1 MRRTRLRVDAVLAS
15 LSAFLLVLT
24 LVVPDWIEV
33 VFRVDPDGGS
43 GELEWLLAVVPGAL
57 SIAFGVLAY
66 RTRRLLA
73 HVQVDQQPR

>member
-43 GELEWLLAVVPGAL
+43 GELEWLIAGAFALGTVGFGLAARREWRL
-57 SIAFGVLAY
+57 SRA
-66 RTRRLLA
+66 
-73 HVQVDQQPR
+73 

>member
-43 GELEWLLAVVPGAL
+43 GELEWLIAGACALGTVGFGLAARREWRL
-57 SIAFGVLAY
+57 SRV
-66 RTRRLLA
+66 
-73 HVQVDQQPR
+73 

>member
-33 VFRVDPDGGS
+33 VFRVDPDAGS
-43 GELEWLLAVVPGAL
+43 GELEWLIAGAFALGTVGFGLAARREWRL
-57 SIAFGVLAY
+57 SRV
-66 RTRRLLA
+66 
-73 HVQVDQQPR
+73 

>member
-43 GELEWLLAVVPGAL
+43 GELEWLIAGAFALGTVGFGLAARREWRL
-57 SIAFGVLAY
+57 SRV
-66 RTRRLLA
+66 
-73 HVQVDQQPR
+73 